1 MDFDYCSK
9 TSLIH
14 QSESSS
20 NFASPSESQRKK
32 GEKDKK
38 KVSLRNFIEH
48 VVSETYRIQTKHGS
62 ISTSRET

>member
-1 MDFDYCSK
+1 MGFDYCSK

-38 KVSLRNFIEH
+38 KSFVEEFHRTCGERNIPYTD
-48 VVSETYRIQTKHGS
+48 ETWKYKYI
-62 ISTSRET
+62 